1 MSFYVSLHSPP
12 DFAPNFVP
20 QWTARKGAAEL
31 YEACR
36 RRGISL
42 DEIEGCRYR
51 RIGQI
56 MRRIAAGD
64 LAGALRQNAA

>member
-20 QWTARKGAAEL
+20 QWTARKGASEL
-31 YEACR
+31 YEAYR
-36 RRGISL
+36 RQGISL
-42 DEIEGCRYR
+42 EEIEGYRYR

-56 MRRIAAGD
+56 KRRIAAGHLD
-64 LAGALRQNAA
+64 GSLRRNAA